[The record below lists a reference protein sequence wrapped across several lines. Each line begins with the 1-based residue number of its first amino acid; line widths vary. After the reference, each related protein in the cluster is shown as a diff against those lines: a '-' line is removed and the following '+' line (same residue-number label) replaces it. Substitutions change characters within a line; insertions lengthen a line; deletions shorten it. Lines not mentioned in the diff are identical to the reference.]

1 MEKFLVTGHSGFI
14 KNEDFQTIKI
24 QFEALGLVKILYSQ
38 TTKGS
43 MGLFWNLTQNGKNM
57 VVDIR
62 AIREA

>member
-24 QFEALGLVKILYSQ
+24 QFEELGLVKVIYTK
-38 TTKGS
+38 TTEGS
-43 MGLFWNLTQNGKNM
+43 MGLFWNLTQKGKDM

-62 AIREA
+62 EIREA